1 MKIRLSIFAQFFI
14 LAAILSL
21 SSASV
26 SLTLFSKYAQ
36 ELIEGEILES
46 YLKKS
51 EDFLERTESEMDIYR
66 TKIAECAEKSVCD
79 ELYVTKINS
88 NEHFSPEE
96 KALAEKTG
104 LHYSESKA
112 AFLLFVKSV
121 SGAELLI
128 SMLPLQE
135 KIINSA
141 VKEREFVFFINKKG
155 YVFLNLNTPYAKEG
169 NKINI
174 HPEDL
179 KNISSDIQS
188 GSFNMKSSDS
198 STLNVFQKL
207 SFLNVVMVYGNE
219 NKAAYSDID
228 RIRNFGTRIILFML
242 PVILSLAYF
251 YSRWSKSR
259 FNMLHRTV
267 DDIKESRFDT
277 RIELEKTWLRDEV
290 IDLSAAVN
298 EMAEKLNDD
307 HKKNMENLLL
317 MNERLQKTNSS
328 LAVSENAANQASRV
342 KSLFLANMSHEIRT
356 PMNGI
361 MGMCQLLLETRLEE
375 EQKEYLE
382 IIYSSSENL
391 LALIN
396 DILDFSKIES
406 GKIVLEDRVFPVRKM
421 TANLYYLLEKAALL
435 RKNELIIQ
443 FTETFPEYIS
453 GDEIRIRQILLNIL
467 SNAVKFTAEG
477 KITLTG
483 NLKEEDGEFL
493 TLEFEITDTGIGIS
507 AEKIEMI
514 FEAFSQAD
522 ESTSRVFGGT
532 GLGLSITKKL
542 IELMEGKISVT
553 SEIGKGSIFTFT
565 ARCRKA
571 ANPEVELQK
580 GTVSFAGYAGFAE
593 KYPARILIAEDN
605 LANQKLICRIFEK
618 FGYSAELSA
627 NGREAFEAAENKS
640 FDFIFMDIQ
649 MPFMDGYRTTEKILS
664 SPKIKKKPKIFAM
677 TANAFEED
685 KKKCLETGMKDYIS
699 KPFKINEI
707 SELIIKWY
715 EKGD

>member
-1 MKIRLSIFAQFFI
+1 
-14 LAAILSL
+14 
-21 SSASV
+21 
-26 SLTLFSKYAQ
+26 
-36 ELIEGEILES
+36 
-46 YLKKS
+46 
-51 EDFLERTESEMDIYR
+51 
-66 TKIAECAEKSVCD
+66 
-79 ELYVTKINS
+79 
-88 NEHFSPEE
+88 
-96 KALAEKTG
+96 
-104 LHYSESKA
+104 
-112 AFLLFVKSV
+112 
-121 SGAELLI
+121 
-128 SMLPLQE
+128 
-135 KIINSA
+135 
-141 VKEREFVFFINKKG
+141 
-155 YVFLNLNTPYAKEG
+155 TPYAKEG
-169 NKINI
+169 SKISI

-179 KNISSDIQS
+179 KNIGSELQS
-188 GSFNMKSSDS
+188 GSFNMKSADS

-228 RIRNFGTRIILFML
+228 RIRSFAGRILLFML

-259 FNMLHRTV
+259 FNMLRRTV
-267 DDIKESRFDT
+267 QDIKESKFET
-277 RIELEKTWLRDEV
+277 RIELEKTRLQDEV

-298 EMAEKLNDD
+298 EMAEKLNSD
-307 HKKNMENLLL
+307 HKKTMEKLLL
-317 MNERLQKTNSS
+317 MNEKLQETNSF

-361 MGMCQLLLETRLEE
+361 MGMCQLLLETKLEE

-406 GKIVLEDRVFPVRKM
+406 GKVILEDRVFLIQK
-421 TANLYYLLEKAALL
+421 TIENLYYLLEKAALL
-435 RKNELIIQ
+435 RKNQLVIQ
-443 FTETFPEYIS
+443 FTETFPKFIS

-483 NLKEEDGEFL
+483 KLKEENGETL
-493 TLEFEITDTGIGIS
+493 TLEFEVTDTGIGIS

-542 IELMEGKISVT
+542 IELMQGKISVT
-553 SEIGKGSIFTFT
+553 SEIGKGSVFTFT
-565 ARCRKA
+565 VKCRRA
-571 ANPEVELQK
+571 ENMEE
-580 GTVSFAGYAGFAE
+580 GTQTGSVSFAGYAGFADQ
-593 KYPARILIAEDN
+593 YPARILIAEDN

-618 FGYSAELSA
+618 FGYSADLAS
-627 NGREAFEAAENKS
+627 NGREALEASENRD

-664 SPKIKKKPKIFAM
+664 SPKIKKKP
-677 TANAFEED
+677 
-685 KKKCLETGMKDYIS
+685 
-699 KPFKINEI
+699 
-707 SELIIKWY
+707 
-715 EKGD
+715 

>member
-36 ELIEGEILES
+36 EIIEGEILES

-51 EDFLERTESEMDIYR
+51 EDFLERTEPEMEIYR
-66 TKIAECAEKSVCD
+66 TKIEECSEKSICD

-88 NEHFSPEE
+88 SEYFTPAE

-112 AFLLFVKSV
+112 AFLLFMKTV
-121 SGAELLI
+121 SGSELLI

-169 NKINI
+169 SKISI

-179 KNISSDIQS
+179 KNIGSELQS
-188 GSFNMKSSDS
+188 GSFNMKSADS

-228 RIRNFGTRIILFML
+228 RIRSFAGRILLFML

-259 FNMLHRTV
+259 FNMLRRTV
-267 DDIKESRFDT
+267 QDIKESKFET
-277 RIELEKTWLRDEV
+277 RIELEKTRLQDEV

-298 EMAEKLNDD
+298 EMAEKLNSD
-307 HKKNMENLLL
+307 HKKTMEKLLL
-317 MNERLQKTNSS
+317 MNEKLQETNSF

-361 MGMCQLLLETRLEE
+361 MGMCQLLLETKLEE

-406 GKIVLEDRVFPVRKM
+406 GKVILEDRVFLIQK
-421 TANLYYLLEKAALL
+421 TIENLYYLLEKAALL
-435 RKNELIIQ
+435 RKNQLVIQ
-443 FTETFPEYIS
+443 FTETFPKFIS

-483 NLKEEDGEFL
+483 KLKEENGETL
-493 TLEFEITDTGIGIS
+493 TLEFEVTDTGIGIS

-542 IELMEGKISVT
+542 IELMQGKISVT
-553 SEIGKGSIFTFT
+553 SEIGKGSVFTFT
-565 ARCRKA
+565 VKCRRA
-571 ANPEVELQK
+571 ENMEAETQT
-580 GTVSFAGYAGFAE
+580 GSVSFAGYAGFADQ
-593 KYPARILIAEDN
+593 YPARILIAEDN

-618 FGYSAELSA
+618 FGYSADLAS
-627 NGREAFEAAENKS
+627 NGREALEASENRD

-685 KKKCLETGMKDYIS
+685 KKKCLETGMQDYIS

-715 EKGD
+715 GK